1 MYFSR
6 NRRQKRATLLE
17 RYSSQLGQIVE
28 RSRAETA
35 LVAAKQDAEQAA
47 GTARDAMIEAQVANR
62 AKTEFLANMSHELR
76 TPLNAIIGFSEMMG
90 SGLTGASPGDRQM
103 EYAKDIHESGQHLL
117 EVINDILDLAKV
129 EAGKLEL
136 NEQLVD
142 VEKLAGSCTRLIRER
157 ADDKGLAV
165 HFKMSK
171 ELPSI
176 VADERK
182 LKQVLI
188 NILSNAVKF
197 TPSGG
202 MVVFM
207 AGVEPNGG
215 FAIKVSDTGIGM
227 AAQEIPK
234 ALSPFMQVQSDLSR
248 AFEGTGLGLP
258 LSKALVELHGGTL
271 SIDSDPGDGTT
282 VTIRLPLT
290 RVRQRGPAEA
300 SAIQANGQMT
310 PAQQAPAMGSVGSAT
325 QANGR
330 TPPAQQAPVEGPVGS
345 ATQANGRT
353 PPAQQA
359 PVEGPG
365 SRASLDRP
373 ARHPLRRSA

>member
-6 NRRQKRATLLE
+6 NRRQRRRTLLE
-17 RYSSQLGQIVE
+17 RYGSQLGQIVE

-47 GTARDAMIEAQVANR
+47 STAREAMIEAQVANR

-90 SGLTGASPGDRQM
+90 SGLTGTSQEDKKV
-103 EYAKDIHESGQHLL
+103 EYAKDIYESGQHLL

-136 NEQLVD
+136 HEQVVE
-142 VEKLAGSCTRLIRER
+142 VEKLAGSCTRLIQER
-157 ADDKGLAV
+157 AEDKGLVV
-165 HFKMSK
+165 HYKIPK
-171 ELPSI
+171 DVPSVI
-176 VADERK
+176 ADERK

-188 NILSNAVKF
+188 NVLSNAVKF
-197 TPSGG
+197 TPKDG

-227 AAQEIPK
+227 AAQDIPK

-248 AFEGTGLGLP
+248 AYEGTGLGLP

-282 VTIRLPLT
+282 VTIRLPSA
-290 RVRQRGPAEA
+290 RVRQRGTAEDSPA
-300 SAIQANGQMT
+300 QANVQAVL
-310 PAQQAPAMGSVGSAT
+310 PQEAQA
-325 QANGR
+325 
-330 TPPAQQAPVEGPVGS
+330 
-345 ATQANGRT
+345 
-353 PPAQQA
+353 
-359 PVEGPG
+359 EGPG

-373 ARHPLRRSA
+373 PRHPLRRSA